1 MPRSTQWIIDHA
13 DELADQFEAYEPK
26 PEDRRDP
33 EALRFLRQ
41 TVAARVT
48 ADRDLVKAVTVAR
61 DAGYSWAVIGGQL
74 GTSGEA
80 ARQRYAQ
87 FVSHDGK

>member
-1 MPRSTQWIIDHA
+1 MPRSMQEIIDSA
-13 DELADQFEAYEPK
+13 DELADRFEAYEPK

-33 EALRFLRQ
+33 RALHALRRASTARVEIERAL
-41 TVAARVT
+41 VAAVS
-48 ADRDLVKAVTVAR
+48 AAR

-87 FVSHDGK
+87 LVAH